1 MEVMVMTLT
10 FRAPWC
16 KSLKDKRSL
25 VKRLVMCLRH
35 QFNASVC
42 ESGHQQMLT
51 LMEIQLAMLAFDRAQ
66 ADSMGEQ
73 VLRFVER
80 ATEAEWVD
88 SQLEMR

>member
-1 MEVMVMTLT
+1 MTLT

-25 VKRLVMCLRH
+25 VKRLVMGLRH

-51 LMEIQLAMLAFDRAQ
+51 LMEIQLAFDRAQ

-73 VLRFVER
+73 VLWFVER
-80 ATEAEWVD
+80 ATEAELVD
-88 SQLEMR
+88 SQVEIR

>member
-1 MEVMVMTLT
+1 MTLT

-25 VKRLVMCLRH
+25 VKRLVMGLRH

-42 ESGHQQMLT
+42 ESGHQQTLT

-66 ADSMGEQ
+66 ADSMGDIR
-73 VLRFVER
+73 VNLDGFLDID
-80 ATEAEWVD
+80 T
-88 SQLEMR
+88 

>member
-1 MEVMVMTLT
+1 MTLT

-25 VKRLVMCLRH
+25 VKRLVMGLRH
-35 QFNASVC
+35 QFNASVF

-80 ATEAEWVD
+80 ATEAELVD
-88 SQLEMR
+88 SQVEMR

>member
-1 MEVMVMTLT
+1 MTLT

-25 VKRLVMCLRH
+25 VKRLVMGLRH

-42 ESGHQQMLT
+42 ESGHQQTLT

-80 ATEAEWVD
+80 ATEAELVD
-88 SQLEMR
+88 SQVEMR

>member
-1 MEVMVMTLT
+1 MTLT

-25 VKRLVMCLRH
+25 VKRLVMGLRH

-42 ESGHQQMLT
+42 ESGHQQTLT

-80 ATEAEWVD
+80 VTEAEWVD

>member
-1 MEVMVMTLT
+1 MTLT

-25 VKRLVMCLRH
+25 VKRLVMGLRH

-42 ESGHQQMLT
+42 ESGHQQTLT